1 MNEINVTQA
10 LDNAIP
16 MPIED
21 TTPEIIDRD
30 RVTVAPVEQEERVTE
45 SSNSILSEEDEAFL
59 NEVIENQHLEIPSIA
74 EEAHDETARFSG
86 AEWFNKIQEKV
97 IIVGGAGGI
106 SSNTIFQLARVH
118 PKSLYIFDDDTVE
131 EVNLAGQMFN
141 NDSVSKKKVDAIA
154 NIVKD
159 FCRYESVFAMPEKY
173 TEDSF
178 TADIMICGFDNMK
191 ARKVFF
197 NNWCKHVN
205 EQKDKSKCLFIDAR
219 LSFDTLQVFTI
230 TGDDEFNK
238 TRYEKEFLFS
248 DEEADETICSLK
260 QTTFMACM
268 IASFIVN
275 NVVNFCANELIPMIK
290 QLPFFIEYDSNLMY
304 LKESE

>member
-1 MNEINVTQA
+1 MNENDFIQA
-10 LDNAIP
+10 LDDNA
-16 MPIED
+16 
-21 TTPEIIDRD
+21 PEVIDR
-30 RVTVAPVEQEERVTE
+30 VNVAPVEQEERVTE
-45 SSNSILSEEDEAFL
+45 SSNSILLEEDEAFL
-59 NEVIENQHLEIPSIA
+59 NEVIENQHLEIPPIT

-86 AEWFNKIQEKV
+86 AEWFNKIQEKI

-106 SSNTIFQLARVH
+106 SSNAIFQLARVH
-118 PKSLYIFDDDTVE
+118 PNSIYIFDDDTVE

-141 NDSVSKKKVDAIA
+141 NNSVGKKKVDAIA

-178 TADIMICGFDNMK
+178 TANIMICGFDNMK

-197 NNWCKHVN
+197 NNWCKHVD

-238 TRYEKEFLFS
+238 NRYENEFLFS

-275 NVVNFCANELIPMIK
+275 NVVNFCTNELTPMIK

>member
-1 MNEINVTQA
+1 MNENDFIQA
-10 LDNAIP
+10 LDDNA
-16 MPIED
+16 
-21 TTPEIIDRD
+21 PEIIG
-30 RVTVAPVEQEERVTE
+30 RVIIAPVEQEERVTE

-59 NEVIENQHLEIPSIA
+59 NKVIENQHLEIPPIA
-74 EEAHDETARFSG
+74 EIAHDETVRFSG

-97 IIVGGAGGI
+97 IIIGGAGGI

-118 PKSLYIFDDDTVE
+118 PNSIYIFDDDTVE
-131 EVNLAGQMFN
+131 EVNLAGQMFS
-141 NDSVSKKKVDAIA
+141 NDSVGKKKVDAIA

-159 FCRYESVFAMPEKY
+159 FCRYESVFAIPERY

-197 NNWCKHVN
+197 NNWCKHVD

-275 NVVNFCANELIPMIK
+275 NVVNFCANEIAPMIK

>member
-1 MNEINVTQA
+1 MDETNILDTLNSTEETINVT
-10 LDNAIP
+10 
-16 MPIED
+16 
-21 TTPEIIDRD
+21 
-30 RVTVAPVEQEERVTE
+30 PVEQEERVTE

-59 NEVIENQHLEIPSIA
+59 NEVIENQHLEIPPIA
-74 EEAHDETARFSG
+74 EIAHDETTRFSG

-118 PKSLYIFDDDTVE
+118 PNSIYIFDDDTVE
-131 EVNLAGQMFN
+131 EVNLAGQMFS
-141 NDSVSKKKVDAIA
+141 NDSVGKKKVDAIA

-159 FCRYESVFAMPEKY
+159 FCRYESVFAMPERY

-197 NNWCKHVN
+197 NNWCKHVD

-268 IASFIVN
+268 IASFIIN
-275 NVVNFCANELIPMIK
+275 NVVNCCANELIPMVK

>member
-1 MNEINVTQA
+1 MNE
-10 LDNAIP
+10 
-16 MPIED
+16 
-21 TTPEIIDRD
+21 
-30 RVTVAPVEQEERVTE
+30 
-45 SSNSILSEEDEAFL
+45 F
-59 NEVIENQHLEIPSIA
+59 IENQHLEIPPIA

-118 PKSLYIFDDDTVE
+118 PKSIYIFDDDTVE

-141 NDSVSKKKVDAIA
+141 NDSVGKKKVDAIA
-154 NIVKD
+154 TIIKD
-159 FCRYESVFAMPEKY
+159 FCRYESVFAMPERY

-178 TADIMICGFDNMK
+178 TADIMICGFDNME
-191 ARKVFF
+191 ARKIFF
-197 NNWCKHVN
+197 NNWCKHVD
-205 EQKDKSKCLFIDAR
+205 EQKNKSKCLYIDAR

-238 TRYEKEFLFS
+238 TRYENEFLFS
-248 DEEADETICSLK
+248 DDEADETICSLK

-275 NVVNFCANELIPMIK
+275 NVVNFCANELTPMIK

>member
-1 MNEINVTQA
+1 MDEINVTQA
-10 LDNAIP
+10 LDNDIP

-21 TTPEIIDRD
+21 NTFEVVD
-30 RVTVAPVEQEERVTE
+30 RVIVAPVEQEERVTE

-106 SSNTIFQLARVH
+106 SSNTIFQLTRVH

-141 NDSVSKKKVDAIA
+141 NDSVGKKKVDAIA

-159 FCRYESVFAMPEKY
+159 FCRYESTFAMPERY

-178 TADIMICGFDNMK
+178 TADIMK

-205 EQKDKSKCLFIDAR
+205 EQKDKSNCLFIDAR

-275 NVVNFCANELIPMIK
+275 NVVNFCANELTPMIK

>member
-1 MNEINVTQA
+1 MDEINVTQA
-10 LDNAIP
+10 LDDDIL

-21 TTPEIIDRD
+21 NAPEVVDSVI
-30 RVTVAPVEQEERVTE
+30 VAPVEQEERVTE
-45 SSNSILSEEDEAFL
+45 LSNSILSEEDEAFL
-59 NEVIENQHLEIPSIA
+59 NEVIENQHLEIPPII

-97 IIVGGAGGI
+97 IIIGGAGGI

-118 PKSLYIFDDDTVE
+118 PKSIYIFDDDTVE

-141 NDSVSKKKVDAIA
+141 NNSVGKKKVDAIA
-154 NIVKD
+154 TIVKD
-159 FCRYESVFAMPEKY
+159 FCRYESVFAMPERY

-178 TADIMICGFDNMK
+178 TADIMLCGFDNMK

-197 NNWCKHVN
+197 NNWCKHVDK
-205 EQKDKSKCLFIDAR
+205 QIDKSKCLYIDAR

-248 DEEADETICSLK
+248 DDEADETICSLK

-275 NVVNFCANELIPMIK
+275 NVVNFCANKITPMIK

>member
-1 MNEINVTQA
+1 MNENDFIQA
-10 LDNAIP
+10 LDDNA
-16 MPIED
+16 
-21 TTPEIIDRD
+21 PEVVD
-30 RVTVAPVEQEERVTE
+30 RVIVAPVEQEERVTE

-59 NEVIENQHLEIPSIA
+59 NEVIENQHLEIPPIA
-74 EEAHDETARFSG
+74 EIAHDETARFSG

-118 PKSLYIFDDDTVE
+118 PNSIYIFDDDTVE
-131 EVNLAGQMFN
+131 EVNLAGQMFS
-141 NDSVSKKKVDAIA
+141 NDSVGKKKVDAIA

-159 FCRYESVFAMPEKY
+159 FCRYESVFAIPERY
-173 TEDSF
+173 TEDNF

-205 EQKDKSKCLFIDAR
+205 EQIDKSKCLFIDAR
-219 LSFDTLQVFTI
+219 LSFDTLQIFTI

-275 NVVNFCANELIPMIK
+275 NVVNFCANELIPMVK